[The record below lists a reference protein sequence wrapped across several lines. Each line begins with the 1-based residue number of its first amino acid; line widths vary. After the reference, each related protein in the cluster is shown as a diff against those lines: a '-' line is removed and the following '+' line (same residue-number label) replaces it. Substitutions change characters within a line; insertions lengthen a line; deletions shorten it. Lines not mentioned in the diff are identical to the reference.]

1 MRRIVLGLVGA
12 VGAAALT
19 LTSLPAT
26 SASSAPTAAP
36 AKTGKAAAVT
46 FPALRVTRVAGGL
59 DLPWDVKSIGRGR
72 LLITERSSKRL
83 LLRAPGSPTRR
94 VQFPSGSVWANGET
108 GLMGLAVDPKFAQNR
123 RFYTCQGGNT
133 AGGGHDVRVMAWRFH
148 ANPLRATLIR
158 RLLTGLPSTTGQH
171 GGCRLLIAST
181 GALFVGTGDAATGT
195 NPRNLSSLGGKT
207 LRLNR
212 FTGAPWPKNPFIGSS
227 IPSRRYVL
235 TFGHR
240 NVQGLAQRS
249 DGTVWSA
256 EHGPDRDDEINR
268 LSGGGDYGWNPVPG
282 YNQSVPMTD
291 QGLPGT
297 QLEARWRSGNPTV
310 ATSGIAFVRG
320 AKWKGYRG
328 MLAVAALK
336 GSRVM
341 FMRFGDAGRFIG
353 MRTPPALTR
362 FGRLR
367 SITNAP
373 NGDLLVTTSNG
384 GGRDS
389 VLRVRPRS

>member
-1 MRRIVLGLVGA
+1 
-12 VGAAALT
+12 
-19 LTSLPAT
+19 
-26 SASSAPTAAP
+26 
-36 AKTGKAAAVT
+36 AAVT
-46 FPALRVTRVAGGL
+46 YPALRVTRVASGL
-59 DLPWDVKSIGRGR
+59 DLPWDVKPIGNGR
-72 LLITERSSKRL
+72 LLITERSKKRL
-83 LLRAPGSPTRR
+83 LLRAPGRPARV

-108 GLMGLAVDPKFAQNR
+108 GLMGLAVDPKFAQNH
-123 RFYTCQGGNT
+123 RFYTCSGANT
-133 AGGGHDVRVMAWRFH
+133 AGGGHDVRVQSWRFQ
-148 ANPLRATLIR
+148 ASPLRAILIR
-158 RLLTGLPSTTGQH
+158 RLVTGIPSTTGQH
-171 GGCRLLIAST
+171 GGCRLLIASN

-195 NPRNLSSLGGKT
+195 APRNLSSLGGKT

-212 FTGAPWPKNPFIGSS
+212 FTGAPWPTNPFISS
-227 IPSRRYVL
+227 SVPSRRFVL

-240 NVQGLAQRS
+240 NVQGLAQRA
-249 DGTVWSA
+249 DGTIWSA

-291 QGLPGT
+291 QGLPGN
-297 QLEARWRSGNPTV
+297 QIQARWRSGVPTV

-328 MLAVAALK
+328 MLAVATLK
-336 GSRVM
+336 GSRVL
-341 FMRFGDAGRFIG
+341 FMRFGDAGRFLG
-353 MRTPPALTR
+353 VRTPPALTR

-389 VLRVRPRS
+389 VLRVRPRT